1 MILNRTHINIDHSG
15 RELPEKG
22 MQLFYLYANEGNI
35 HEYVAG
41 CIPSHWHNALEI
53 FVLLRGRVQ
62 IGINDQIYILT
73 SGEGCFINSNVLHSF
88 TAMTNEPCLY
98 RSFVFDSSIV
108 SGTPGSIFDT
118 KYVRPLMEKGP
129 AFIRFTDTDDNKE
142 YFSNFDKTFDLC
154 VNEPYGYEF
163 ETRDYL
169 SKIVLFI
176 KDKARLEQLSKI
188 PERQDLRIK
197 QMLAW
202 IEKNIDKAI
211 TVSEIAESVNI
222 CVRECQRIF
231 NKYMHYSPM
240 EYVRRKRIFMAADK
254 IVGTDTPITDIA
266 IECGFSS
273 HSHFTRQFR
282 ELVGETPTAYRA
294 SHAPKL

>member
-1 MILNRTHINIDHSG
+1 MILNRKHINIDHSG

-41 CIPSHWHNALEI
+41 CIPSHWHNALDI

-62 IGINDQIYILT
+62 IGINDQIYTLT
-73 SGEGCFINSNVLHSF
+73 PGEGCFINSNVLHSF
-88 TAMTNEPCLY
+88 TAMTDEPCLY
-98 RSFVFDSSIV
+98 RPFVFENSIV

-118 KYVRPLMEKGP
+118 KYVRPLMENGP

-142 YFSNFDKTFDLC
+142 YFCNFDKTFDLC

-163 ETRDYL
+163 ATRDYL
-169 SKIVLFI
+169 SKIVLFV
-176 KDKARLEQLSKI
+176 KDKARLEQLAKI

-211 TVSEIAESVNI
+211 TVSEIAASVNI

-294 SHAPKL
+294 SHTPKL

>member
-62 IGINDQIYILT
+62 IGINDQIYTLT
-73 SGEGCFINSNVLHSF
+73 PGEGCFINSNVLHSF
-88 TAMTNEPCLY
+88 TAMTDEPCLY
-98 RSFVFDSSIV
+98 RSFVFESSIV

-118 KYVRPLMEKGP
+118 KYVRPLMENGP

-163 ETRDYL
+163 VTRDYL
-169 SKIVLFI
+169 SKIILFT
-176 KDKARLEQLSKI
+176 KDKARLEQLAKI

-211 TVSEIAESVNI
+211 TVSEIAASVNI

-294 SHAPKL
+294 SHTPKL